1 MKQSF
6 TALLIF
12 LFTTTISAKTWLVGP
27 TRTYTKPSQVSGLVA
42 DNDTVK
48 IDAGIY
54 SSDVTIWNANN
65 LVLLGIGGK
74 AHLKANGA
82 AYGGKAIWVIAGNNT
97 YIENIEFS
105 LCAVP
110 SHNGAGIR
118 QEGRNLTISH
128 CSFHDN
134 EDGILAGTV
143 ASSKIIIEYTEF
155 ASNGFGDGL
164 SHNLYINN
172 IDTLIFRY
180 NYSHHAIIGHELKSR
195 AHVNFILYNRLSNET
210 TGTASRNID
219 LPNGGTTYLIG
230 NIIEQ
235 GPLSPNSNLVGYG
248 LEGLTNRAPHEL
260 YAINNTMVNNLNTG
274 SFFSFQASTTLFKAY
289 NNLLAGFGTF
299 ISGSAPSTVD
309 TTSNRLSNNLGNFGF
324 VNATNYDYHL
334 GTNTPLLVDK
344 GTTSGTAHG
353 FSLQASSE
361 YQHPANKNSRCI
373 SSAIDIG
380 AYEFCATGIDD
391 VISAKAILSPN
402 PASKILTITTLE
414 NTLFEIKVYSVTGQV
429 VLEAF
434 GSNTLDVSSLA
445 SGLYFLHLFNENQQ
459 VFLNFVKE

>member
-1 MKQSF
+1 MKLF
-6 TALLIF
+6 YTTLILLF
-12 LFTTTISAKTWLVGP
+12 ASSISAKTWLVGS

-48 IDAGIY
+48 IDAGVY
-54 SSDVTIWNANN
+54 TSDVTIWNANN

-74 AHLKANGA
+74 AHLKANGS
-82 AYGGKAIWVIAGNNT
+82 AYGGKAIWVIAGNDT

-118 QEGRNLTISH
+118 QEGRNLTVSH

-143 ASSKIIIEYTEF
+143 ASSKIIIEYSEF

-180 NYSHHAIIGHELKSR
+180 NYSHHAIVGHELKSR
-195 AHVNFILYNRLSNET
+195 AHVNYILYNRLSDET

-219 LPNGGTTYLIG
+219 LPNGGVTYLIG

-260 YAINNTMVNNLNTG
+260 YAINNTLVNNLTTG
-274 SFFSFQASTTLFKAY
+274 NYFSFQASTSLFKAY
-289 NNLLAGFGTF
+289 NNIMAGAGSF
-299 ISGSAPSTVD
+299 ISGTIPSTLD
-309 TTSNRLSNNLGNFGF
+309 TVSNRISNTPSIFGF
-324 VNATNYDYHL
+324 VNTLLYDYHIGSNITL
-334 GTNTPLLVDK
+334 LVNQGTNP
-344 GTTSGTAHG
+344 GNAHG
-353 FSLQASSE
+353 VALQANLE
-361 YQHPANKNSRCI
+361 YQHPADKKSRCI
-373 SSAIDIG
+373 SNNIDIG
-380 AYEFCATGIDD
+380 AFEFCIIGIP
-391 VISAKAILSPN
+391 VQKSSNALLSPN
-402 PASKILTITTLE
+402 PAKNKIQVSLPNHIH
-414 NTLFEIKVYSVTGQV
+414 FSVQVYSATGQLV
-429 VLEAF
+429 MESF
-434 GSNTLDVSSLA
+434 DSNALDISALVSGYYYVQLLS
-445 SGLYFLHLFNENQQ
+445 ENQ
-459 VFLNFVKE
+459 VFYSNFIKE

>member
-1 MKQSF
+1 MKLFYTTLSI
-6 TALLIF
+6 L
-12 LFTTTISAKTWLVGP
+12 LFTSSITAKTWLVGS

-54 SSDVTIWNANN
+54 TSDVTIWNANN

-74 AHLKANGA
+74 AHLKANGS

-118 QEGRNLTISH
+118 QEGRNLTVSH
-128 CSFHDN
+128 CYFHNN

-143 ASSKIIIEYTEF
+143 ASSKIIIEYSEF

-180 NYSHHAIIGHELKSR
+180 NYSHHAIVGHELKSR
-195 AHVNFILYNRLSNET
+195 AHVNYILYNRLSNET

-219 LPNGGTTYLIG
+219 LPNGGVTYLIG

-260 YAINNTMVNNLNTG
+260 YAINNTLVNNLTTG
-274 SFFSFQASTTLFKAY
+274 SYFSFQASTSLFKAY
-289 NNLLAGFGTF
+289 NNIMAGAGSF
-299 ISGSAPSTVD
+299 ISGTIPSTID
-309 TTSNRLSNNLGNFGF
+309 TVSNRISITPAIFGF
-324 VNATNYDYHL
+324 VNALLYDYHI
-334 GTNTPLLVDK
+334 GSNITLLVNQ
-344 GTTSGTAHG
+344 GTSPGNAHG
-353 FSLQASSE
+353 VALQATLE
-361 YQHPANKNSRCI
+361 YQHPADKKSRCI
-373 SSAIDIG
+373 SNSIDIG
-380 AYEFCATGIDD
+380 AFEFCIIGIP
-391 VISAKAILSPN
+391 VQRSPNALLSPN
-402 PASKILTITTLE
+402 PANSKIQITIPNIT
-414 NTLFEIKVYSVTGQV
+414 NFSIQVYSATGQL
-429 VLEAF
+429 VLESF
-434 GSNTLDVSSLA
+434 DSNTLNISSLV
-445 SGLYFLHLFNENQQ
+445 SGYYYVQLISENQ
-459 VFLNFVKE
+459 VFYSNFIKE